1 MMMRAE
7 DAERTSIN
15 RRSGEA
21 GRSFGLMLAAI
32 LFAIGTYRWWQG
44 FSSVGTLTILA
55 AGMVSAAVSLLCT
68 ALFDPVARVWLR
80 FGDIL
85 GMIVSPVILV
95 AIFFLIITPVAIVTR
110 LFGRDELRLKRLS
123 GTSYWVVREP
133 PRPHDNSFESPF

>member
-1 MMMRAE
+1 MMRAE
-7 DAERTSIN
+7 DAERASIN
-15 RRSGEA
+15 RRGGEA

-44 FSSVGTLTILA
+44 VSSVGTLTILA
-55 AGMVSAAVSLLCT
+55 AGMVSAAVSLLCA
-68 ALFDPVARVWLR
+68 ALLDPVARLWLR
-80 FGDIL
+80 FGDLL
-85 GMIVSPVILV
+85 GMIVSPVILA

-123 GTSYWVVREP
+123 RTSYWVVREP